1 MFAKEN
7 RLTKDKEFDAVFKK
21 GRSSYDKILGVKALK
36 NDLSLNRFGILI
48 SVKVSKKA
56 VERNKIR
63 RQLRETTRQNLE
75 RIKKGMDV
83 IVWAVLADEGRAV
96 KEARVVMERVL
107 SKANLITNID
117 KQAK

>member
-1 MFAKEN
+1 MLTQAN
-7 RLTKDKEFDAVFKK
+7 RLKKSKDIERV
-21 GRSSYDKILGVKALK
+21 LK
-36 NDLSLNRFGILI
+36 NGKRFSEGFLVIKTLPNGLDKTRFAFI
-48 SVKVSKKA
+48 ASQKFSKKA